1 MVEFDSSKIYI
12 EQAANIE
19 EKILRIDA
27 VINALLL
34 AALDAASNDG
44 ISEYWLDNG
53 QTKIKTVYRSTAAI
67 YASIEAFRKL
77 KEYYVNQNNGRVFR
91 LVDSKN
97 F

>member
-1 MVEFDSSKIYI
+1 MVEFDSSKVYI
-12 EQAANIE
+12 ELASTIE
-19 EKILRIDA
+19 EKISRIDSI
-27 VINALLL
+27 INALLL
-34 AALDAASNDG
+34 SAVDAASNDG

-67 YASIEAFRKL
+67 YSSIEAFKKL
-77 KEYYVNQNNGRVFR
+77 KEYYINQNNGRVFR

>member
-67 YASIEAFRKL
+67 YTSIEAFRKL